1 MMKKTLSEQFAKLL
15 EHKPASDYIHS
26 RLQAVEQSVSGA
38 LSMMTRMF
46 DLFRKENRAQ
56 HERLKELEAAVETLT
71 AELQAVS
78 AANGKTQTD
87 IVSINERVENMAE
100 WAKTQGKR

>member
-1 MMKKTLSEQFAKLL
+1 MKKTLSEQFA
-15 EHKPASDYIHS
+15 
-26 RLQAVEQSVSGA
+26 RLQENKQVLDWWQQQLNSVRDGYNGA
-38 LSMMTRMF
+38 THVMNRMF
-46 DLFRKENRAQ
+46 NELRAQ

-78 AANGKTQTD
+78 AANGKAQTD
-87 IVSINERVENMAE
+87 IVGINERVENMAE

>member
-1 MMKKTLSEQFAKLL
+1 MKKTLSEQFA
-15 EHKPASDYIHS
+15 
-26 RLQAVEQSVSGA
+26 RLQENKQVLDWWHGQLRELRQSVDGA
-38 LSMMTRMF
+38 LSMMSRCF
-46 DLFRKENRAQ
+46 DLFQREHHAQ

-78 AANGKTQTD
+78 AANGKAQTD
-87 IVSINERVENMAE
+87 IVGINERVENMAE